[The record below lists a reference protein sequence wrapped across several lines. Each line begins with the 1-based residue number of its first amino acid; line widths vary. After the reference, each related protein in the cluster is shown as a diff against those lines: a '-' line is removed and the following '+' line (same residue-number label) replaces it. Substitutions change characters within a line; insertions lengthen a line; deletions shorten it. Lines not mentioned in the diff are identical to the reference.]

1 MKQTLFKK
9 SWPLWL
15 ALLALAGCTT
25 TSSVVPDSPAPGI
38 SAGADSASPAA
49 LPAWNDQAVGYT
61 IQGLRQSCRTLQKKP
76 AWSGVCRE
84 AGALAD
90 NDADAARRFFE
101 NRFTAWKLRDGGR
114 DSGLITGYYE
124 PLLNGSL
131 NRSERTPWPIYGAPR
146 DMVSVDVP
154 MSQRNRGVL
163 RAKQTGP
170 GRLALASGGNIEIN
184 PAEFPADPRGIR
196 MKGRLSGSRLLPY
209 FTRGQI
215 NQGSIAGSAP
225 VIAWVED
232 PVELFFLQVQGSGR
246 IQLDDGSFLHVGFAD
261 QNGYPYQSI
270 GKWLVD
276 KGEMTLGQASMQGI
290 KDWLA
295 KNPQRR
301 DELLAVNQSYIFFKQ
316 LPGDNGGPIGALG
329 VPLTGGYSIA
339 VDPRYIPLGAPVYL
353 STTWPHSSEPLT
365 RLVHAQDTGSAIKGA
380 LRADLFWG
388 YGTEAGMYAGRMKQQ
403 GSLWLLLPKG
413 LSPGA
418 AL

>member
-1 MKQTLFKK
+1 MTHILSPKR
-9 SWPLWL
+9 WPLWL
-15 ALLALAGCTT
+15 ALLLLAGCGTT
-25 TSSVVPDSPAPGI
+25 TPTGSLPSLP
-38 SAGADSASPAA
+38 SAGGGDASSLAA
-49 LPAWNDQAVGYT
+49 LPAWNTQTLGDT
-61 IQGLRQSCRTLQKKP
+61 LQGLRQSCKSLQKKP
-76 AWSGVCRE
+76 AWRGVCRE
-84 AGALAD
+84 AGQLAD
-90 NDADAARRFFE
+90 NDGDAVRRFFE
-101 NRFTAWKLRDGGR
+101 NRFTAWKLRDGNR

-124 PLLNGSL
+124 PLLSGSRT
-131 NRSERTPWPIYGAPR
+131 RSERTPWPVYGVPR

-154 MSQRNRGVL
+154 ISQRNRGAL
-163 RAKQTGP
+163 RARQIGP
-170 GRLALASGGNIEIN
+170 NRLALAAGGDIEVN
-184 PAEFPADPRGIR
+184 PADFPADPRGIR
-196 MKGRLSGSRLLPY
+196 LKGRLSGSRLLPY

-225 VIAWVED
+225 VLAWVED

-246 IQLDDGSFLHVGFAD
+246 IQLDDGSFIHVGFAD

-276 KGEMTLGQASMQGI
+276 QRQLTLSDASMQGI

-295 KNPQRR
+295 RNPQRR
-301 DELLAVNQSYIFFKQ
+301 DELFAVNPSYIFFKTT
-316 LPGDNGGPIGALG
+316 PGDNGGPVGALG

-339 VDPRYIPLGAPVYL
+339 VDPRYIPLGAPIYL
-353 STTWPHSSEPLT
+353 STTWPHSAEPLV

-413 LSPGA
+413 LSPSA
-418 AL
+418 TL

>member
-1 MKQTLFKK
+1 MKLK
-9 SWPLWL
+9 SFSTAWPLWL
-15 ALLALAGCTT
+15 ALLALAGCGTT
-25 TSSVVPDSPAPGI
+25 PPRAPIETTAPSAASSD
-38 SAGADSASPAA
+38 SPAA
-49 LPAWNDQAVGYT
+49 LPDWQRQSLADSL
-61 IQGLRQSCRTLQKKP
+61 QGLRQSCRALQKKS
-76 AWSGVCRE
+76 AWNGVCRDAAVLPE
-84 AGALAD
+84 G
-90 NDADAARRFFE
+90 DADAVRRFFE
-101 NRFTAWKLRDGGR
+101 NRFTAWKLQDANR

-124 PLLNGSL
+124 PLLNGSRT
-131 NRSERTPWPIYGAPR
+131 RSERTPWPVYGLPR

-154 MSQRNRGVL
+154 MSQRGRGTL
-163 RAKQTGP
+163 RA
-170 GRLALASGGNIEIN
+170 RLAGPNRLVLAANGDIEIH
-184 PAEFPADPRGIR
+184 PADFAADPRGTR
-196 MKGRLSGSRLLPY
+196 LKGRLSGSRLLPY

-225 VIAWVED
+225 VLAWVED

-295 KNPQRR
+295 RHPQRR
-301 DELLAVNQSYIFFKQ
+301 DELFAVNPSYIFFKT
-316 LPGDNGGPIGALG
+316 LPGDDGGPIGALG

-339 VDPRYIPLGAPVYL
+339 VDPRYIPLGAPIYL
-353 STTWPHSSEPLT
+353 STTWPHSSEPLV
-365 RLVHAQDTGSAIKGA
+365 RLVNAQDTGSAIKGA

-403 GSLWLLLPKG
+403 GSMWLLLPKG
-413 LSPGA
+413 LTPAA

>member
-25 TSSVVPDSPAPGI
+25 TPSVTPGRPAPAI
-38 SAGADSASPAA
+38 PSGADSASPAA
-49 LPAWNDQAVGYT
+49 LPAWNDQAVGDT

-84 AGALAD
+84 AGALAE

-101 NRFTAWKLRDGGR
+101 NRFTAWRLRDGSR

-170 GRLALASGGNIEIN
+170 GRLALAAGGNIEIN
-184 PAEFPADPRGIR
+184 PADFPADPRGIR

-353 STTWPHSSEPLT
+353 STTWPHSSEPLA

-413 LSPGA
+413 VSPGA

>member
-1 MKQTLFKK
+1 MKQKPFLK

-15 ALLALAGCTT
+15 MLLTLAGCGTT
-25 TSSVVPDSPAPGI
+25 PPRTGTTISPSTAT
-38 SAGADSASPAA
+38 SASPAA
-49 LPAWNDQAVGYT
+49 LPNWNSQALGDT
-61 IQGLRQSCRTLQKKP
+61 LQGLQQSCRSLEKKP
-76 AWSGVCRE
+76 SWSGVCRE
-84 AGALAD
+84 AGTLPAS
-90 NDADAARRFFE
+90 DADAVRRFFE
-101 NRFTAWKLRDGGR
+101 NRFTAWKLQDGGR

-124 PLLNGSL
+124 PLLNGSRT
-131 NRSERTPWPIYGAPR
+131 RSERTPWPVYGVPR
-146 DMVSVDVP
+146 DLVSVDVP
-154 MSQRNRGVL
+154 MSQRNRGTL
-163 RAKQTGP
+163 RAKQAGP
-170 GRLALASGGNIEIN
+170 NRLTLAANGNIEIN
-184 PAEFPADPRGIR
+184 PADFAADPRGIR
-196 MKGRLSGSRLLPY
+196 LKGRLSGSRLMPY

-276 KGEMTLGQASMQGI
+276 KGEMTLSDASMQGI

-295 KNPQRR
+295 RNPQRR
-301 DELLAVNQSYIFFKQ
+301 DELLSVNQSYIFFKP
-316 LPGDNGGPIGALG
+316 LSGDDGGPVGALG

-339 VDPRYIPLGAPVYL
+339 VDPRYIPLGAPIYL
-353 STTWPHSSEPLT
+353 ATTWPHSTEPLV

-403 GSLWLLLPKG
+403 GSMWLLLPKG
-413 LSPGA
+413 LTPTS

>member
-1 MKQTLFKK
+1 MTHILSPKR
-9 SWPLWL
+9 WPLWL
-15 ALLALAGCTT
+15 ALLILAGCGTT
-25 TSSVVPDSPAPGI
+25 PPSSFPQHPSSGNETSSL
-38 SAGADSASPAA
+38 AA
-49 LPAWNDQAVGYT
+49 LPAWNSQTLEDSLQA
-61 IQGLRQSCRTLQKKP
+61 LKQSCKPLQKKS

-84 AGALAD
+84 AGQLQE
-90 NDADAARRFFE
+90 NDGDAVRRFFE
-101 NRFTAWKLRDGGR
+101 NRFTAWKLHDGNR
-114 DSGLITGYYE
+114 DSGLVTGYYE
-124 PLLNGSL
+124 PLLSGSRT
-131 NRSERTPWPIYGAPR
+131 RSERTPWPVYGVPR

-154 MSQRNRGVL
+154 ASQRGRGAL
-163 RAKQTGP
+163 RAKQAAP
-170 GRLALASGGNIEIN
+170 GRLVLAASGDIEIN
-184 PAEFPADPRGIR
+184 PADFPADPRGSR
-196 MKGRLSGSRLLPY
+196 LKGRLSGSRLLPY

-215 NQGSIAGSAP
+215 NQGSISGNAP

-246 IQLDDGSFLHVGFAD
+246 IQLDDGSFIHVGFAD

-276 KGEMTLGQASMQGI
+276 QRQMTLGDASMQGI

-295 KNPQRR
+295 RNPQRR
-301 DELLAVNQSYIFFKQ
+301 DELFAVNPSYIFFKVM
-316 LPGDNGGPIGALG
+316 PGDNGGPVGALG

-353 STTWPHSSEPLT
+353 STTWPHSTLPLT

-403 GSLWLLLPKG
+403 GSMWLLLPKG
-413 LSPGA
+413 LTPAS

>member
-1 MKQTLFKK
+1 MKQILSLK

-15 ALLALAGCTT
+15 ALAALAGCSTAPT
-25 TSSVVPDSPAPGI
+25 GSRPATPSYPASSA
-38 SAGADSASPAA
+38 ASDTPAA
-49 LPAWNDQAVGYT
+49 LPGWSSQNLGET
-61 IQGLRQSCRTLQKKP
+61 LQGLRQSCRTLQKKT
-76 AWSGVCRE
+76 AWSAVCRE
-84 AGALAD
+84 AGTLAA
-90 NDADAARRFFE
+90 NDGDAARRFFE
-101 NRFTAWKLRDGGR
+101 NRFTAWKLNDGSR

-131 NRSERTPWPIYGAPR
+131 SRSERTPWPVYGVPR

-154 MSQRNRGVL
+154 MSQRGRGTL
-163 RAKQTGP
+163 RAKQAGP
-170 GRLALASGGNIEIN
+170 GRLVLAAGGNIEIN
-184 PAEFPADPRGIR
+184 PADFPVDPRGIR
-196 MKGRLSGSRLLPY
+196 LKGRLSGSRLLPY
-209 FTRGQI
+209 FTRGDI

-261 QNGYPYQSI
+261 QNGYGYQSI

-276 KGEMTLGQASMQGI
+276 KGEMKLSDASMQGI

-301 DELLAVNQSYIFFKQ
+301 DELLAVNPSYIFFKT

-353 STTWPHSSEPLT
+353 STTWPHSTEPLQ

-388 YGTEAGMYAGRMKQQ
+388 FGTEAGMYAGRMKQQ
-403 GSLWLLLPKG
+403 GNLWLLLPKG
-413 LSPGA
+413 LAPRDS
-418 AL
+418 L

>member
-1 MKQTLFKK
+1 MPAAPPRPP
-9 SWPLWL
+9 SRRRPLH
-15 ALLALAGCTT
+15 GH
-25 TSSVVPDSPAPGI
+25 P
-38 SAGADSASPAA
+38 AGADSASPAA
-49 LPAWNDQAVGYT
+49 LPSWNDQAVGDSL
-61 IQGLRQSCRTLQKKP
+61 QGLRQSCRTLQKKP

-131 NRSERTPWPIYGAPR
+131 NRSERTPWPVYGAPR
-146 DMVSVDVP
+146 DMLSVDVP
-154 MSQRNRGVL
+154 MSQRNRGAL
-163 RAKQTGP
+163 RAKQAGP
-170 GRLALASGGNIEIN
+170 GRLVLAAAAISRSIRPTSRGSARH
-184 PAEFPADPRGIR
+184 PAE
-196 MKGRLSGSRLLPY
+196 GRLSGSRLLPY

-276 KGEMTLGQASMQGI
+276 KGEMTMGQASMQGI

-301 DELLAVNQSYIFFKQ
+301 DELLAVNQSYIFFKP

-353 STTWPHSSEPLT
+353 STTWPHSSEPLV

-413 LSPGA
+413 VSPGA
-418 AL
+418 SL

>member
-1 MKQTLFKK
+1 MKQTPFKK

-15 ALLALAGCTT
+15 ALLALAGCGTT
-25 TSSVVPDSPAPGI
+25 PSVAPSRPSPGI
-38 SAGADSASPAA
+38 SGADSASPSA
-49 LPAWNDQAVGYT
+49 LPAWNEQAIGDSLL
-61 IQGLRQSCRTLQKKP
+61 GLRQSCRTLQKKP
-76 AWSGVCRE
+76 AWSAICRE
-84 AGALAD
+84 AGTLAD
-90 NDADAARRFFE
+90 KDADAARRFFE
-101 NRFTAWKLRDGGR
+101 KRFTAWKLRDGSR

-131 NRSERTPWPIYGAPR
+131 NRSDRTPWPVYGAPR

-170 GRLALASGGNIEIN
+170 GRLALAAGGNIEIN
-184 PAEFPADPRGIR
+184 PADFPADPRGIR

-353 STTWPHSSEPLT
+353 STTWPHSSEPLV
-365 RLVHAQDTGSAIKGA
+365 RLVNAQDTGSAIKGA

-403 GSLWLLLPKG
+403 GSMWLLLPKG
-413 LSPGA
+413 MSPSA

>member
-1 MKQTLFKK
+1 MKSFSTA
-9 SWPLWL
+9 WPLWL
-15 ALLALAGCTT
+15 ALLALAGCGTT
-25 TSSVVPDSPAPGI
+25 PPRAPIETTAPSAASSDN
-38 SAGADSASPAA
+38 PAA
-49 LPAWNDQAVGYT
+49 LPDWQRQSLADSL
-61 IQGLRQSCRTLQKKP
+61 QGLRQSCRALQKKS
-76 AWSGVCRE
+76 AWNGVCRE
-84 AGALAD
+84 AAVLPEG
-90 NDADAARRFFE
+90 DADAVRRFFE
-101 NRFTAWKLRDGGR
+101 NRFTAWKLQDANR

-124 PLLNGSL
+124 PLLNGSRT
-131 NRSERTPWPIYGAPR
+131 RSERTPWPVYGVPR

-154 MSQRNRGVL
+154 MSQRGRGTL
-163 RAKQTGP
+163 RARQAGP
-170 GRLALASGGNIEIN
+170 NRLVLAANGDIEIH
-184 PAEFPADPRGIR
+184 PADFAADPRGTR
-196 MKGRLSGSRLLPY
+196 LKGRLSGSRLLPY

-225 VIAWVED
+225 VLAWVED

-295 KNPQRR
+295 RHPQRR
-301 DELLAVNQSYIFFKQ
+301 DELFAVNPSYIFFKT
-316 LPGDNGGPIGALG
+316 LPGDDGGPIGALG

-339 VDPRYIPLGAPVYL
+339 VDPRYIPLGAPIYL
-353 STTWPHSSEPLT
+353 STTWPHSSEPLV
-365 RLVHAQDTGSAIKGA
+365 RLVNAQDTGSAIKGA

-403 GSLWLLLPKG
+403 GCMWLLLPKG
-413 LSPGA
+413 LTPAA

>member
-1 MKQTLFKK
+1 MKQTLLKK

-25 TSSVVPDSPAPGI
+25 TPSITPGGPSTGI
-38 SAGADSASPAA
+38 PAGADSASPAA
-49 LPAWNDQAVGYT
+49 LPSWNDQAVGDSL
-61 IQGLRQSCRTLQKKP
+61 QGLRQSCRTLQKKP

-131 NRSERTPWPIYGAPR
+131 NRSERTPWPVYGVPR
-146 DMVSVDVP
+146 DMLSVDVP
-154 MSQRNRGVL
+154 MSQRNRGTL
-163 RAKQTGP
+163 RAKQAGP
-170 GRLALASGGNIEIN
+170 GRLVLAAGGNIEIN
-184 PAEFPADPRGIR
+184 PADFPADPRGIR
-196 MKGRLSGSRLLPY
+196 LKGRLSGSRLLPY

-215 NQGSIAGSAP
+215 NQGSIADSAP

-301 DELLAVNQSYIFFKQ
+301 DELLAVNQSYIFFKP

-353 STTWPHSSEPLT
+353 STTWPHSSEPLV

-413 LSPGA
+413 VSPGA
-418 AL
+418 SL